1 MAAGG
6 TGGSFSGGLP
16 PSGQSSTSNT
26 SAGKG
31 PGQPQGQNP
40 LAGTDAAGKGPG
52 QPQVQPAQTTTVAPG
67 GTTGID
73 PKLYQ
78 QLGMPQVQQPYGGF
92 PHTAGP
98 GAPPPPGMLTK
109 PGTLPPNMSPYAQQ
123 FMQGQNQLNGLGQ
136 QIGVAPVQGLGQQ
149 LAPGQVAPTQ
159 AEIDRLRPMLS
170 SPMQPQV
177 MPPGSPAP
185 FDPNYKGPS
194 GGAGTDFMNPGGM
207 RNPPALGLPL
217 PPGDAGGPG
226 GMPMKL
232 PAGFNPTQP
241 QIQPAQSNIPDYM
254 RHQMQERGS
263 DHPLQQFDMRREEM
277 DYGRGDHPLQQLN
290 RGMRGNDRNEM
301 QRRDMGNRM
310 DNDKNEMQRRA
321 VRQQGLAGLNKATQ

>member
-52 QPQVQPAQTTTVAPG
+52 QPQIQPAQTTTVAPS

-78 QLGMPQVQQPYGGF
+78 QLPGLNQPQVQQPYGGF
-92 PHTAGP
+92 PQTAGP
-98 GAPPPPGMLTK
+98 GAPNPMLTK

-136 QIGVAPVQGLGQQ
+136 QIGVGQVPGTGMMNPPGVRLPTGLPPPVGSKPIGGPAPMGSMPIGGPAPMDSMPIGGPAPMPHLQGYGNPPPMQPQVMPQGGQQ

-177 MPPGSPAP
+177 MPQ
-185 FDPNYKGPS
+185 
-194 GGAGTDFMNPGGM
+194 GG
-207 RNPPALGLPL
+207 
-217 PPGDAGGPG
+217 
-226 GMPMKL
+226 
-232 PAGFNPTQP
+232 Q
-241 QIQPAQSNIPDYM
+241 QQPAQSNVPDYM
-254 RHQMQERGS
+254 RHQMQ
-263 DHPLQQFDMRREEM
+263 Q
-277 DYGRGDHPLQQLN
+277 
-290 RGMRGNDRNEM
+290 RGMGNRMDNDRNEM
-301 QRRDMGNRM
+301 QRRAG
-310 DNDKNEMQRRA
+310 K
-321 VRQQGLAGLNKATQ
+321 QQSLAGLAGLNKAMQ